1 MYNVSLKKCLFPN
14 NLIETMWQDDTDY
27 LLFLIIVEVKY
38 FSAYTTF
45 NHIIVLP
52 VKIVRLRSNNQM
64 PELENEIYD
73 QKINKGKF
81 FTGKKNYDVIESR
94 IGREIL
100 NFDYDEKEQIVSIIL
115 PHGFNQIVWE

>member
-45 NHIIVLP
+45 NHIIV
-52 VKIVRLRSNNQM
+52 RS
-64 PELENEIYD
+64 LI
-73 QKINKGKF
+73 
-81 FTGKKNYDVIESR
+81 R
-94 IGREIL
+94 A
-100 NFDYDEKEQIVSIIL
+100 FDYWNVTGRSFAVFYEL
-115 PHGFNQIVWE
+115 

>member
-45 NHIIVLP
+45 NHIIVL
-52 VKIVRLRSNNQM
+52 LS
-64 PELENEIYD
+64 
-73 QKINKGKF
+73 GKEF
-81 FTGKKNYDVIESR
+81 SFIDFLIKYFV
-94 IGREIL
+94 L
-100 NFDYDEKEQIVSIIL
+100 
-115 PHGFNQIVWE
+115 